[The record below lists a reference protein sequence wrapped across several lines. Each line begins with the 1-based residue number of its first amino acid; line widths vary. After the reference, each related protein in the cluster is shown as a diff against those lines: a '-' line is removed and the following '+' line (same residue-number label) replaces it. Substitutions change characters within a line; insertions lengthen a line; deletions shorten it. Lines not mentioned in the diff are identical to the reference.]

1 MTNTTQVIETG
12 YFLMGCASICS
23 SDIPT
28 PVLLL
33 EALLLEELLDP
44 LDLQVLDFF
53 PLASF
58 FFFSVFDPFLVLL
71 LPLLLAFLSLLC
83 FFLDLSFFLQA
94 WCKDHS
100 NGCSGVQLARSCGHN
115 CSSLCTQI
123 QHMNQYNT
131 NAIIPLSVL
140 EPTMS
145 KLVRTEPKPLFFGW
159 FIYFLLATLFI
170 TFLLLII
177 IIIIVLFLI
186 LILLSF

>member
-1 MTNTTQVIETG
+1 MTNTTQVIKTG

-140 EPTMS
+140 EPTIWLFGFFPLGLLFCANALLP
-145 KLVRTEPKPLFFGW
+145 KLFSNFSLV
-159 FIYFLLATLFI
+159 LAPGIAAAKSSNLWG
-170 TFLLLII
+170 
-177 IIIIVLFLI
+177 
-186 LILLSF
+186 